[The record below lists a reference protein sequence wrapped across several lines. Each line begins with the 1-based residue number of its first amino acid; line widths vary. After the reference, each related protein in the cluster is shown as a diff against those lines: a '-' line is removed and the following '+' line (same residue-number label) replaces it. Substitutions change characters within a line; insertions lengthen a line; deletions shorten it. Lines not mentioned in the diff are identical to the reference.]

1 MNPKENS
8 TERDARVMRLYE
20 QLLEIE
26 QRLIPT
32 GLHVFGRASE
42 LQEKADL
49 LRMVAS
55 FDRPE
60 HGARALPKLI
70 SEALGI
76 DDALL
81 YETPA
86 NETRDLIDGILRD
99 VVERFCEDGPTA
111 AASWLNSRASV
122 DTEKSLPTFL
132 LLANVAQQ
140 LDSNHEIESLM
151 RGLRGEYIEPGP
163 GADVVQNPQVL
174 PTGRNTHAVNPY
186 SVPSPTAFARAQ
198 TTAEALLHRYFDEHG
213 RYPRALVLVLWGLDN
228 IKTQGEGVA
237 QALHL
242 LGVRPVRDALNRA
255 TEIEVIPLAELNRP
269 RIDVVMTVSGIFRDL
284 FAPTMALLDKAVR
297 RVAQLDEP
305 VDLNYVR
312 RNVAERMDAGVSEFD
327 DAVTRVF
334 SNAPGNY
341 GTNVNFMVMQSQW
354 EDDETLGD
362 LFVTRKC
369 FAYTRDS
376 TGRTVEGREAPG
388 LMNEALS
395 RVEATYQ
402 NIDSFEVGI
411 TDVDHYFEYLGGISK
426 AVEKR
431 AQSRPSIYLSDSLS
445 PQTQIRSL
453 EETIRLE
460 SRAKT
465 LNPKWFEGMLKH
477 GFRGVA
483 EIENHVLN
491 TFGWSATANAVDP
504 WIYTEIARTFLLDS
518 TMVERLLELNPHS
531 LRSLTNRLL
540 EAHERGYWNPDEE
553 ILESL
558 RDLIDNV
565 ERQLASLPSC

>member
-1 MNPKENS
+1 MNSKENGS
-8 TERDARVMRLYE
+8 ARDQRVMRLYE

-99 VVERFCEDGPTA
+99 VVERFCEDGATA

-140 LDSNHEIESLM
+140 LDSNNEIESLM

-186 SVPSPTAFARAQ
+186 SVPSPTAFARAEHA
-198 TTAEALLHRYFDEHG
+198 AEALLLRYREENGH
-213 RYPRALVLVLWGLDN
+213 YPRAVAMVLWGLDN

-237 QALHL
+237 QALWL

-255 TEIEVIPLAELNRP
+255 TEIEIIPLEELRRP
-269 RIDVVMTVSGIFRDL
+269 RVDVVITVSGIFRDL
-284 FAPTMALLDKAVR
+284 FTPTMALLDKAVR
-297 RVAQLDEP
+297 RVAALDESSEM
-305 VDLNYVR
+305 NFVR
-312 RNVAERMDAGVSEFD
+312 QSVREKVEAGGSNFD

-341 GTNVNFMVMQSQW
+341 GANVNFMVAGSQW
-354 EDDETLGD
+354 ETADTLGD

-376 TGRTVEGREAPG
+376 RGQTIEGREARD
-388 LMNEALS
+388 LMNDNLS

-411 TDVDHYFEYLGGISK
+411 TDVEHYFEYLGGISK

-431 AQSRPSIYLSDSLS
+431 AQARPSIYLSDSLP
-445 PQTQIRSL
+445 PQTKIRSL

-460 SRAKT
+460 TRTKT
-465 LNPKWFEGMLKH
+465 LNPKWYEGLLKH

-483 EIENHVLN
+483 EIENHV
-491 TFGWSATANAVDP
+491 
-504 WIYTEIARTFLLDS
+504 
-518 TMVERLLELNPHS
+518 
-531 LRSLTNRLL
+531 
-540 EAHERGYWNPDEE
+540 
-553 ILESL
+553 
-558 RDLIDNV
+558 
-565 ERQLASLPSC
+565 